1 MKASGSTT
9 SNTIAVILAIG
20 VLVLAWKMVLPAY
33 FSHKTTLKNLTS
45 EVEAA
50 KVQLESIEKS
60 KAELNAIKP
69 ITDQLLVA
77 VPKGVDEPDLIS
89 ELEAIAIKNS
99 IVLPAISIATT
110 LEAGTS
116 GATNTT
122 APTDST
128 GTTADTGTSAVP
140 SATGETAASKTSGSP
155 ITISLSVTGSFEN
168 LNSFIAGL
176 EKSVR
181 FMNIT
186 GLTYSVDA
194 EAGDNSLALQ
204 IEAYQR

>member
-116 GATNTT
+116 GAANTT
-122 APTDST
+122 ASAGST
-128 GTTADTGTSAVP
+128 STTSTTNTSAVP